1 MKRILL
7 FLLILFASLMLTAC
21 GDDGYINIDNE
32 QLKQMLIDHP
42 EYQYVD
48 VRTAE
53 EYYNEH
59 VVGFTIQIDYYLLEN
74 DYSLLDRLDKDIPVV
89 IMCNSG
95 NRSVSAAKIMAKEGF
110 KTIYNLENGIQGWDG
125 ETE

>member
-1 MKRILL
+1 MKR
-7 FLLILFASLMLTAC
+7 LMLLLLVLFGSLLLSAC
-21 GDDGYINIDNE
+21 DNESYINIDNE
-32 QLKQMLIDHP
+32 ELKQMLIDHP

-53 EYYNEH
+53 EYYSGH
-59 VVGFTIQIDYYLLEN
+59 VVGFTFQIDYYLLEN
-74 DYSLLDRLDKDIPVV
+74 DYSLLDRLDKNVPVV

-110 KTIYNLENGIQGWDG
+110 QTIYNLEHGIQSWDG